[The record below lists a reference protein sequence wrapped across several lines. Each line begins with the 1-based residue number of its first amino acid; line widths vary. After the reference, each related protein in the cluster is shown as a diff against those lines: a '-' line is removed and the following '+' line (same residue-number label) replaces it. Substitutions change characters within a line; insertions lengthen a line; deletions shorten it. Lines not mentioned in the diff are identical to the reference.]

1 MVGKEGRNASCHWG
15 YEIPVSIME
24 PAGLAYQQSSLAH
37 TSLAFS
43 TYNPSTPA
51 LQHSSTVL
59 WPSSLAL
66 AGHRIFCEYFFF
78 FLFLIEG
85 RWCRIGPEYPLA
97 NYVNGDL
104 VLFFI
109 P

>member
-37 TSLAFS
+37 TSLDFS
-43 TYNPSTPA
+43 TQP
-51 LQHSSTVL
+51 QHSSTVL

-85 RWCRIGPEYPLA
+85 RWYRIGPEYPLA

>member
-43 TYNPSTPA
+43 THNPSTPA
-51 LQHSSTVL
+51 PCFGPQVL
-59 WPSSLAL
+59 PWLATEFFVS
-66 AGHRIFCEYFFF
+66 IFFF
-78 FLFLIEG
+78 SFS
-85 RWCRIGPEYPLA
+85 
-97 NYVNGDL
+97 N
-104 VLFFI
+104 
-109 P
+109 